1 MDKVYTFD
9 KKWCKDQPLG
19 RTCTMNSSSGRSI
32 SRDALVLGWGAG
44 ARAFG
49 CQEEEGGLCRQ
60 GYDQARVAQI
70 LGELR
75 ES

>member
-1 MDKVYTFD
+1 
-9 KKWCKDQPLG
+9 
-19 RTCTMNSSSGRSI
+19 MNSGNGSSV
-32 SRDALVLGWGAG
+32 SRVAMVLGWDVE

-60 GYDQARVAQI
+60 GYKQARVAQV
-70 LGELR
+70 LGEMR